1 MPTLPPELGVRDM
14 AGLFDLLRRRLTLE
28 AAEILCEPAAAAT
41 DAGRS
46 AEKERL
52 TLSAGRRVRYWVD
65 GLVIGSELFV
75 KTTVARV
82 RGEAAVQ
89 RRRLV
94 RALGSD
100 PAAPPPIYSF
110 KQLRRIV

>member
-1 MPTLPPELGVRDM
+1 MRQARIRPRDEDT
-14 AGLFDLLRRRLTLE
+14 F
-28 AAEILCEPAAAAT
+28 
-41 DAGRS
+41 
-46 AEKERL
+46 
-52 TLSAGRRVRYWVD
+52 
-65 GLVIGSELFV
+65 GSDLFV
-75 KTTVARV
+75 KTVVARV